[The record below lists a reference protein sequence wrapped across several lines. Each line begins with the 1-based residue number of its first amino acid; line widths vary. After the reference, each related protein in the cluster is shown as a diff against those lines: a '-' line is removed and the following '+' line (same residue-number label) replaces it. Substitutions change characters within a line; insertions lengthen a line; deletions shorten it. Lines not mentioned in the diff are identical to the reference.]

1 MSRSSSFSIGN
12 SGSAKKTSSTTT
24 RSAFA
29 VVGKKSFRGRQK
41 QQQQRAVSLKVRA
54 STDEDAVRDTVIV
67 GGGVSGLSTA
77 FTMKSKNSSCDII
90 VTEIRDRVGGNV
102 TSKNDGQYI
111 WEEGPNS
118 YQPGDAVLK
127 LACDAGM
134 KDDIVLANPDSDRYV
149 LWDGELRALPKDI
162 PTAVLG
168 DFFDLAG
175 EDSRR
180 FRRGWYSHAERG
192 R

>member
-1 MSRSSSFSIGN
+1 MMTTLSRSSSFSIGN
-12 SGSAKKTSSTTT
+12 SGSAKKTSSTTR

-29 VVGKKSFRGRQK
+29 VVGKNSVRGR

-54 STDEDAVRDTVIV
+54 SSDEDAVKDTVIV

-134 KDDIVLANPDSDRYV
+134 KDDIVLANPDSD
-149 LWDGELRALPKDI
+149 
-162 PTAVLG
+162 
-168 DFFDLAG
+168 
-175 EDSRR
+175 
-180 FRRGWYSHAERG
+180 
-192 R
+192 

>member
-1 MSRSSSFSIGN
+1 MMMTTTTTTMSSPTKAMRHVRSSS
-12 SGSAKKTSSTTT
+12 SAVALGRKNAALTSRRT
-24 RSAFA
+24 RAARRKACEVHASAEET
-29 VVGKKSFRGRQK
+29 VK
-41 QQQQRAVSLKVRA
+41 
-54 STDEDAVRDTVIV
+54 DTIIV

-77 FTMKSKNSSCDII
+77 FTMKSKNASCDVV

-102 TSKNDGQYI
+102 TSMNDGTYI

-149 LWDGELRALPKDI
+149 LWDGELRLPKDI

-168 DFFDLAG
+168 DF
-175 EDSRR
+175 
-180 FRRGWYSHAERG
+180 
-192 R
+192 

>member
-1 MSRSSSFSIGN
+1 M
-12 SGSAKKTSSTTT
+12 
-24 RSAFA
+24 
-29 VVGKKSFRGRQK
+29 
-41 QQQQRAVSLKVRA
+41 VRA
-54 STDEDAVRDTVIV
+54 SSSSSSPSDDENSLGVKDTIIV

-77 FTMKSKNSSCDII
+77 FTMKSKNASCDIM

-134 KDDIVLANPDSDRYV
+134 KEDIV
-149 LWDGELRALPKDI
+149 
-162 PTAVLG
+162 
-168 DFFDLAG
+168 
-175 EDSRR
+175 SREPG
-180 FRRGWYSHAERG
+180 FG
-192 R
+192 